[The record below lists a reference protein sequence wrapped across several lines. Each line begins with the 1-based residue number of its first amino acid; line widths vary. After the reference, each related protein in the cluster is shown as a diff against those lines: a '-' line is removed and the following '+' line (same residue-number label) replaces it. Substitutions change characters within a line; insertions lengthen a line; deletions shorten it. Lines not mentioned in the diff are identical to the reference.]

1 MTAVVQRI
9 FRTRAC
15 LSACRLAAL
24 TGVVSLVS
32 ACAQAPYRPVIRAE
46 VPPKPA
52 TADVRPAQPDRPIRS
67 RPLDNGDGTVPG
79 VTPAPALDT
88 SPSAPVAPPAPA
100 RTTPAAPVP
109 AAATGL
115 LRTADQMI
123 ERNDL
128 DAALTQLERAQR
140 IAPRSPVVY
149 YKLAEVHVQ
158 KGELAKAEQFTLK
171 GISLAGQDRTVARAG
186 WQLLADIR
194 RARGNRQG
202 SAEAQDKARALD

>member
-1 MTAVVQRI
+1 M
-9 FRTRAC
+9 
-15 LSACRLAAL
+15 
-24 TGVVSLVS
+24 
-32 ACAQAPYRPVIRAE
+32 
-46 VPPKPA
+46 
-52 TADVRPAQPDRPIRS
+52 
-67 RPLDNGDGTVPG
+67 
-79 VTPAPALDT
+79 
-88 SPSAPVAPPAPA
+88 
-100 RTTPAAPVP
+100 P